1 MITIQAYMKINPAK
15 RDAFLEAIQTLIKH
29 STQEEGNVSYQ
40 LFEDAF
46 EKNSFVMLE
55 EWKDEA
61 SIQAHNQST
70 HFVSFVQFAK
80 DGVLVAPL
88 EAKTSFSK
96 PE

>member
-1 MITIQAYMKINPAK
+1 
-15 RDAFLEAIQTLIKH
+15 
-29 STQEEGNVSYQ
+29 
-40 LFEDAF
+40 
-46 EKNSFVMLE
+46 MLE
-55 EWKDEA
+55 QWKDEA
-61 SIQAHNQST
+61 SIQAHNQSA